1 MKNFSYR
8 ARNLSGKIVDGSIR
22 ADTQADVLAMLE
34 RDGLV
39 PVEIEE
45 ATQKVSRIKH
55 VLPFIRPVPVTDII
69 VFTRQ
74 FSTMLKAG
82 VPILQAL
89 RALKAQT
96 SNPVLSD
103 TLESIALSITDGASL
118 SDAMKEHP
126 YVFTPQY
133 VNVVVSGESGADLV
147 QALLR
152 MADWLERE
160 EEVKKEI
167 VSFLRYP
174 VIVLFSLIGAA
185 AVIVGFVIPK
195 FSMFYSRANVQLPLP
210 TLMLVHSADFVRTH
224 LATIFIIFLLLL
236 ASPLIVKIPG
246 IRGIFDR
253 LKFRLPVIGSL
264 YSKIVMSR
272 FCRILSMLIKNGV
285 PVIKSLEIAVNIIPN
300 TYFKRAIAIARER
313 IIEGS
318 SIFDGLEYAEI
329 FPPFLTNL
337 IAVGEKTG
345 TLDEMLDFA
354 VSQYDIDIKYTFRKL
369 TAMIEPLVTCIV
381 GVLLLLFALAVYLPI
396 WDLSKVVTKAH

>member
-167 VSFLRYP
+167 ISFLRYP